1 MATLEARLKALEAAR
16 ATAKPRMVALR
27 RPDGPM
33 PTGYE
38 HVLTVP
44 YEYEVPP
51 LLPGESKT
59 EWLRRAPI
67 ETLHFIL
74 QNNPFSH

>member
-1 MATLEARLKALEAAR
+1 MATLDARLKALEAAR

-38 HVLTVP
+38 HVMTVP
-44 YEYEVPP
+44 YEYEIPP

-59 EWLRRAPI
+59 EWLERAPI
-67 ETLHFIL
+67 ETLDFIL
-74 QNNPFSH
+74 KNNPFRH